1 MSSASQTRAIDRD
14 AGPFGPGLR
23 EALDRAAPVPVPW
36 AHAADLY
43 DSGDVLLI
51 KGARAAA
58 LISHSGMFGHLATS
72 IVAMTG
78 ELDGV
83 GEVVDRVEA
92 EARKAGASLV
102 VWIGRRGWVRAFSD
116 YQELAVIGG
125 KEL

>member
-1 MSSASQTRAIDRD
+1 MPEIHLPKCLADD
-14 AGPFGPGLR
+14 AGPFASGLR

-43 DSGDVLLI
+43 DSGEVLLI
-51 KGARAAA
+51 KGSSAAA

-78 ELDGV
+78 GLDGV

-116 YQELAVIGG
+116 YKELAVIGG